1 MGTGL
6 HGGFGN
12 TNGNNSPDEVKLP
25 QDPSQLDHI
34 FGNREGH
41 LPDTPGNRDALVN
54 LANDN
59 SNLWGKDKYG
69 NNWNVKQTS
78 DGGQLWVRHRNG
90 VINEGGK
97 NNPPR
102 SWDGET
108 GLNNNP
114 FKGGK
119 KK

>member
-1 MGTGL
+1 MGTGI
-6 HGGFGN
+6 HGGFGH
-12 TNGNNSPDEVKLP
+12 TSTNNSEERIELP
-25 QDPSQLDHI
+25 KDPSQLDHI

-41 LPDTPGNRDALVN
+41 LPDTLKNRKALVN
-54 LANDN
+54 LAND
-59 SNLWGKDKYG
+59 SSKSLGKDKYG
-69 NNWNVKQTS
+69 NFWNAKETS

-97 NNPPR
+97 NNTPR
-102 SWDGET
+102 TCDSST

-119 KK
+119 K